1 MRKIEGRP
9 VSNAAVAIRLNVT
22 ADDIKKGVPKN
33 PYACAIARAAV
44 REIKG
49 CSAAKVHTSCI
60 FLMIK
65 REWFRYRTPE
75 YATREIVAFD
85 RGGRFIPGE
94 YDLLPVP
101 TGALIKRIRGEAP
114 TRKRSST
121 KRRPRHVTLDVR
133 ESAHANEPPASKEK
147 SSAKS

>member
-1 MRKIEGRP
+1 MKKIDGLT
-9 VSNAAVAIRLNVT
+9 VSNAAMPIRLNVT
-22 ADDIKKGVPKN
+22 AADIKKGAPKN
-33 PYACAIARAAV
+33 PNSCAIALAAV
-44 REIKG
+44 RQIKG
-49 CSAAKVHTSCI
+49 ATAARVHLSCVYV
-60 FLMIK
+60 MI
-65 REWFRYRTPE
+65 RGEWRRYRTPE

-85 RGGRFIPGE
+85 RGGTFIPGE